1 MHSMQ
6 ARDHLSGEPA
16 PGPCGAF
23 ARASSAPLDV
33 RDSAAAPHAW
43 DTAPDTA
50 PRERDTPAPRDV
62 DRDVPGAVE
71 HLLRRLLGERL
82 AEASA
87 LDPGFARDLADRTAR
102 FTLRG
107 GRRLRPQFVW
117 WALRCAGE
125 PDADRVE
132 TALRIGAALELI
144 QTCALVHDDVMDDAP
159 LRRGRPALHA
169 AVTAQYDAT
178 ASPGRAGPLGVAAAI
193 LAGDLALVWAD
204 DVVAANTLP
213 PDTDRRVRRLWAA
226 MRTEMVAGQYL
237 DVHGQATASRSAS
250 GALRAA
256 RLKSALYSVER
267 PLALGAALAGTGP
280 AATEALCAAGRHVGL
295 AFQLRDDLD
304 DVFGDPGRTGKP
316 SGGDLREGKPTLL
329 LAVARARAAETGDRH
344 ALGVLDDLVG
354 RADLAD
360 AGLDRVRDVFEATGA
375 HAAVEERIGLL
386 LARGLRRLDAAR
398 PAPEAHRRLRALMG
412 AVAAPA
418 ASAPGTP
425 HPTGAPPG
433 PPHDDAR
440 PRSGATGG
448 PAPAP
453 APVPPAPCA
462 SGAGPETTSR

>member
-1 MHSMQ
+1 MHPMR
-6 ARDHLSGEPA
+6 AREHLSGDPA

-23 ARASSAPLDV
+23 VRAAPAPGDV
-33 RDSAAAPHAW
+33 RDTVTVPHTW
-43 DTAPDTA
+43 DTPPLEAGVPGA
-50 PRERDTPAPRDV
+50 RDV
-62 DRDVPGAVE
+62 DRDVPAAVE
-71 HLLRRLLGERL
+71 HLLRQLLDERL
-82 AEASA
+82 TEASA
-87 LDPGFARDLADRTAR
+87 LDPGFARDLAGRTAR

-125 PDADRVE
+125 PAADRVE
-132 TALRIGAALELI
+132 AALRIGAALELI

-159 LRRGRPALHA
+159 LRRGRPSLHA
-169 AVTAQYDAT
+169 AVTAQYGAT
-178 ASPGRAGPLGVAAAI
+178 TTPGRAGPLGVAAAI
-193 LAGDLALVWAD
+193 LAGDLALAWAD
-204 DVVAANTLP
+204 DVVAASALP
-213 PDTDRRVRRLWAA
+213 PDTARRVRRLWAA

-237 DVHGQATASRSAS
+237 DVHGQATASRSAG

-329 LAVARARAAETGDRH
+329 LAVARGRAAEAGDRH

-354 RADLAD
+354 RADLTD
-360 AGLDRVRDVFEATGA
+360 AELGRIRDVFETTGA
-375 HAAVEERIGLL
+375 RAAVEERIGRLV
-386 LARGLRRLDAAR
+386 ARGLRRLDDAR
-398 PAPEAHRRLRALMG
+398 PSPEAHRRLRALMG
-412 AVAAPA
+412 AVAAARYA
-418 ASAPGTP
+418 AAPAPGSA
-425 HPTGAPPG
+425 HPAGTPPG
-433 PPHDDAR
+433 PPNDDTR
-440 PRSGATGG
+440 PRPGATGAF
-448 PAPAP
+448 APAS

-462 SGAGPETTSR
+462 SGAGPDTTSR